1 MVSGS
6 YVSRLYLP
14 GPPAPGRRSGLTEPE
29 RSDSQ
34 LLQHP
39 AVNCGCSEQSSSTVP
54 PPPFLPPEEISVSS
68 MKYNLTPTPPLS
80 PCSFDVNAN
89 SSADTVSATPER
101 GEEKDPLERRSP
113 VLTGQVTQK
122 GPIKRSC
129 KTIKHLQPRIIELS
143 PLINVQSALQ
153 VGFTPASCHVLH
165 HHSCGC
171 SSPLSPS
178 SSSSS
183 ASSCGQQAF
192 NLLSVESAERSHF
205 QSADRLELADSVELL
220 QRKRHMKDEE

>member
-1 MVSGS
+1 
-6 YVSRLYLP
+6 
-14 GPPAPGRRSGLTEPE
+14 
-29 RSDSQ
+29 
-34 LLQHP
+34 
-39 AVNCGCSEQSSSTVP
+39 
-54 PPPFLPPEEISVSS
+54 
-68 MKYNLTPTPPLS
+68 MKYNLTSTPPLS
-80 PCSFDVNAN
+80 PCSSTFDVNAN

-129 KTIKHLQPRIIELS
+129 KTIKHLQPRIIALS
-143 PLINVQSALQ
+143 PLINVQSASQ
-153 VGFTPASCHVLH
+153 VGFTAASCHVLH

-178 SSSSS
+178 SSST
-183 ASSCGQQAF
+183 SSCGQQAF

-205 QSADRLELADSVELL
+205 QSADRLELADTVELL
-220 QRKRHMKDEE
+220 PRKRHMKDEERGKEMPK